1 MTVMMVCKRDN
12 KNDKYNNIDNY
23 NNNHDYN
30 NKDSQDNKTSNE
42 IGNKEDKETCLMC
55 ELFTIF
61 PTLVINHAFHPN
73 ILLASFVSREENI
86 QYIFR
91 GMDFLYLK
99 EIQKASN
106 DYRNKENT

>member
-1 MTVMMVCKRDN
+1 MIVMMICRRD
-12 KNDKYNNIDNY
+12 
-23 NNNHDYN
+23 NNHDYN
-30 NKDSQDNKTSNE
+30 NKDSEDNKTSNE
-42 IGNKEDKETCLMC
+42 IGNKKDKETCLMC

-91 GMDFLYLK
+91 GMNFLYLK
-99 EIQKASN
+99 EI
-106 DYRNKENT
+106 

>member
-1 MTVMMVCKRDN
+1 MIVMMICRRDN
-12 KNDKYNNIDNY
+12 KNDKYNNYIDNY
-23 NNNHDYN
+23 NNHDYN
-30 NKDSQDNKTSNE
+30 NKDSEDNKTSNE
-42 IGNKEDKETCLMC
+42 IGNKKDKETSLMC

-99 EIQKASN
+99 EI
-106 DYRNKENT
+106 